1 MWKAFVNLCV
11 PAKIY
16 FVIAILSIIFGLF
29 TNIRVFALFA
39 KLIFA
44 FVYTYF
50 LNFLCKKG
58 YTFVSWFLV
67 VLPYVVMFFV
77 VMDVFRMIKQK

>member
-1 MWKAFVNLCV
+1 MWKEFEKLCT

-16 FVIAILSIIFGLF
+16 FAIAILSIVFGLF
-29 TNIRVFALFA
+29 ANIRVFALFA

-44 FVYTYF
+44 FLYTYF

-58 YTFVSWFLV
+58 YQSISWFLV
-67 VLPYVVMFFV
+67 VLPYLVMIFV
-77 VMDVFRMIKQK
+77 MIDLFQITKK

>member
-1 MWKAFVNLCV
+1 MWKEIENLCT

-16 FVIAILSIIFGLF
+16 FAIAILSIVFGLF
-29 TNIRVFALFA
+29 ANIRVFALFA

-44 FVYTYF
+44 FLYTYF

-58 YTFVSWFLV
+58 YQSISWFLV
-67 VLPYVVMFFV
+67 VLPYLVMIFV
-77 VMDVFRMIKQK
+77 MIDLFQSTKK